1 MDVRGAVV
9 WTVLRIR
16 MTGPNRKGAEPEG
29 ID

>member
-1 MDVRGAVV
+1 MGVRGAVM

-16 MTGPNRKGAEPEG
+16 MTGPNRKGAEHEG